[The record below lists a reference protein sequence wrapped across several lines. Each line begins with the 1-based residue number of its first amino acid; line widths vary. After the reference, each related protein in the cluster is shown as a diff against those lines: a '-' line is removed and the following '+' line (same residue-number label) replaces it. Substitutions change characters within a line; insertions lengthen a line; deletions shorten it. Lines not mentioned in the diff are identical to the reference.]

1 MKNRDQLPHKD
12 FAALK
17 SRERISNKEENKS
30 PTKALKVRIIESEA
44 SDDSSIKSIDDEVT
58 LMSKNFKKIRAPP
71 QKKNDTTLK
80 KKHKEESNEIICFEC
95 RKSGHMTA

>member
-30 PTKALKVRIIESEA
+30 PTKALKVRIIESKA

-58 LMSKNFKKIRAPP
+58 LMSKNFK
-71 QKKNDTTLK
+71 
-80 KKHKEESNEIICFEC
+80 
-95 RKSGHMTA
+95 